1 MEDLIVPGTI
11 EFDQLPLTS
20 KEQIQ
25 EEMTE
30 DFNVVLE
37 RLEYKQEEKI
47 QLLQRTSEIRSKVEA
62 NKRKIAEIDIFKN
75 EQTNEQVVIDS
86 S

>member
-37 RLEYKQEEKI
+37 RLEYK
-47 QLLQRTSEIRSKVEA
+47 
-62 NKRKIAEIDIFKN
+62 
-75 EQTNEQVVIDS
+75 
-86 S
+86 